1 MLGQANMKQQTH
13 KEYIDS
19 IEPHVSSWDKMYLN
33 LLKSLLPKLESL
45 ENSLSI
51 VIQGPLNERM
61 KESIPI
67 YLDLI
72 KKNQHYKNESGK
84 YLGNLVISYWD
95 TDDESIISN
104 FKNNKDIVLIK
115 NQYNKLKESERRFK
129 KSKARGAAPWI
140 LQNTTT
146 SNGLN
151 ACTGYVSIK
160 LRSDE
165 IYPSLKVFYD
175 KIIKDS
181 FKIHTSDIFF
191 RKDCVEKF
199 HISDHIIG
207 GSTNCLKK
215 AFATALNMCKS
226 INRLQTKFPE
236 QLICKAILEAK
247 GEDHSKHWK
256 SKEIMKK
263 NFNIV
268 PISTMPNSIWTCSYR
283 GYRELHKIE
292 AGWLQNINEI

>member
-1 MLGQANMKQQTH
+1 MKHKTH
-13 KEYIDS
+13 QEYIDS
-19 IEPHVSSWDKMYLN
+19 IEPHVSQWDKMYLN
-33 LLKSLLPKLESL
+33 LLKNLLPKLESL

-72 KKNQHYKNESGK
+72 KKNQNYRDENND

-95 TDDESIISN
+95 TDDESIISD
-104 FKNNKDIVLIK
+104 FKNNKDIILIK
-115 NQYNKLKESERRFK
+115 NQYSKLKESERRFK

-146 SNGLN
+146 SKGLN
-151 ACTGYVSIK
+151 ACTGYISIK
-160 LRSDE
+160 VRSDE
-165 IYPSLKVFYD
+165 IYPSIKVFYD
-175 KIIKDS
+175 RIINNRL
-181 FKIHTSDIFF
+181 KIHTSDIFF

-207 GSTNCLKK
+207 GSTNCLRK
-215 AFATALNMCKS
+215 AFAITLNKCKS
-226 INRLQTKFPE
+226 INRSQTKFPE
-236 QLICKAILEAK
+236 QLICKAILEAR
-247 GEDHSKHWK
+247 GEDHSKDWK
-256 SKEIMKK
+256 SKEIMKR

-268 PISTMPNSIWTCSYR
+268 PISTTVSYTH
-283 GYRELHKIE
+283 LTLP
-292 AGWLQNINEI
+292 ATPSV